1 MTDQQKVESELLRE
15 LSELRQRIRELEK
28 ENARHE
34 KTRGELRNL
43 LSIQQAIL
51 NTIPDIVWLK
61 DADSKFLGVNDAFAQ
76 TCGKTRQELIGKSDF
91 DFWPHHLAQRYRD
104 DDIAVMKSGVKKVIE
119 ETLAHSTEKQVWIE
133 TIKSPVCNEDGRV
146 IGTVGI
152 SRDVTERK
160 RAHQRLQAELE
171 VAAQIQ
177 KSMLP
182 QKFPRQDQLSEFDL
196 YALMHPARE
205 VGGDLYDFF
214 LIDSDRLCI
223 AVGDVAGKGV
233 GAALF
238 MAITIALL
246 RSTARQTSAP
256 DMILNILNRELA
268 RGNEDCMFVTAFCG
282 ILDLRTG
289 ILSYSNA
296 GHNPPFASKK
306 GHPFIR
312 LSPASGPPLGIL
324 EEMTYQEEHLVLD
337 RGDALF
343 TYTDGVTEAS
353 NKAEEFFSEDRL
365 VQRLSELNSRTCE
378 QIVAGVM
385 QSITV
390 FSGDFDQADDITMM
404 ALRYNGRQ
412 ED

>member
-1 MTDQQKVESELLRE
+1 MSDRKNREAEFLRE
-15 LSELRQRIRELEK
+15 LSDLRKKVLELEA

-34 KTRGELRNL
+34 NTRGELRNL
-43 LSIQQAIL
+43 LSLHQAIL
-51 NTIPDIVWLK
+51 NTIPDMVWLK
-61 DADSKFLGVNDAFAQ
+61 DAESKFLGVNDAFAQ
-76 TCGKTRQELIGKSDF
+76 TCGKTGQELVGKSDF

-119 ETLAHSTEKQVWIE
+119 ETLVHSAEKQVWIE
-133 TIKSPVCNEDGRV
+133 TIKSPVCGEDGRV

-160 RAHQRLQAELE
+160 RAHERMQAELA

-177 KSMLP
+177 KSMLQ
-182 QKFPRQDQLSEFDL
+182 QKFPRRDQVSEFDL

-214 LIDSDRLCI
+214 QIDSDRLCI

-268 RGNEDCMFVTAFCG
+268 RGNDDCMFVTAFCG

-289 ILSYSNA
+289 TFSYSNA

-306 GHPFIR
+306 DRPFFR
-312 LSPASGPPLGIL
+312 LSAASGPPLGIM
-324 EEMTYQEEHLVLD
+324 EEMTYKQEHLMLD
-337 RGDALF
+337 PGDALF

-353 NKAEEFFSEDRL
+353 NKDEEFFSEDRL
-365 VQRLSELNSRTCE
+365 HQRLSDLKSLTCE

-385 QSITV
+385 ESITL
-390 FSGDFDQADDITMM
+390 FSGDFDQSDDVTMM
-404 ALRYNGRQ
+404 ALRFNGPQ
-412 ED
+412 KD